1 MGRIKVMPADLVS
14 LISAGEV
21 IENPASIVKELVENS
36 LDAGATQIEISIE
49 NGGIDRVAVSDNGI
63 GMLREDCLLSLHR
76 YATSKIA
83 CKEDIEH
90 ITTYGF
96 RGEALA
102 SIAAVANVTIDTHSI
117 GEERGCR
124 LVSRIGEQPALSDS
138 ARKTG
143 TTVEVTHLF
152 SRVPARKKHMSSPK
166 TEGLR
171 AVDII
176 TRHAA
181 VRHDVGFRFVKDG
194 ETTIDCPA
202 LQDQLDRLLSLWGT
216 AIRKNLMPVSYSS
229 KGTSVSGFVVRP
241 PVSRGNRSREY
252 FSVLKRPIED
262 SRLSA
267 AVEAAYAT
275 LLMRGRYPVC
285 CLDIV
290 TDVTNVDAN
299 VHPTKREVRI
309 ADIDL
314 IVKCVTTSAKR
325 ALSAHVPPETS
336 ADLSDYAASATH
348 SEPVLVA
355 PNARTIATPQPL
367 RTIEVRALE
376 GTSDVPDKTEMDVPP
391 LGGQLRIVGQI
402 HGLYILLES
411 DEGLLIVD
419 QHAAHE
425 RVVYE
430 RLRRQVNDGRVIA
443 QELLEPMVLKLAATD
458 AERILALAPQ
468 LESFGYSISAFGGG
482 SVLVSSYPEVLGR
495 NASAEELVS
504 LIDEILDIG
513 AASVEERFMDE
524 VVKVTACHSA
534 IRAGQVL
541 DTNEVHRLLE
551 EMAETPNRYNCPHGR
566 PTLIRLTKRELDS
579 KFRRT

>member
-1 MGRIKVMPADLVS
+1 MGRIKVMSADLVS

-21 IENPASIVKELVENS
+21 IENPASVVKELVENS

-49 NGGIDRVAVSDNGI
+49 DGGIDRVLVSDDGI
-63 GMLREDCLLSLHR
+63 GIIREDCLLSLHR
-76 YATSKIA
+76 YATSKISG
-83 CKEDIEH
+83 KEDIER

-102 SIAAVANVTIDTHSI
+102 SIAAVANVTIDTHSV
-117 GEERGCR
+117 EEDRGSR
-124 LVSRIGEQPALSDS
+124 LVSRIGEQPALSES

-143 TTVEVTHLF
+143 TTVEVNHLF
-152 SRVPARKKHMSSPK
+152 SRVPARRKHMSSPK
-166 TEGLR
+166 MEGLR
-171 AVDII
+171 AIDII
-176 TRHAA
+176 IRHAA

-194 ETTIDCPA
+194 ETVIDCPA
-202 LQDQLDRLLSLWGT
+202 LQDPLDRLLSLWGT
-216 AIRKNLMPVSYSS
+216 AIRKSLVPVSYSS
-229 KGTSVSGFVVRP
+229 GGTSVSGFVARP

-285 CLDIV
+285 CLDIA
-290 TDVTNVDAN
+290 TDLTNVDAN

-309 ADIDL
+309 ADIDF
-314 IVKCVTTSAKR
+314 IVECVTTSVRR
-325 ALSAHVPPETS
+325 ALSVHVLPETS
-336 ADLSDYAASATH
+336 ADLSDYAAGASR
-348 SEPVLVA
+348 SEPVRIA
-355 PNARTIATPQPL
+355 PTTRTVGTPQPR
-367 RTIEVRALE
+367 RTIEVESLE
-376 GTSDVPDKTEMDVPP
+376 ATSDVLSKVEMEVPS

-402 HGLYILLES
+402 HGLYVLLES
-411 DEGLLIVD
+411 EDGLLIVD

-430 RLRRQVNDGRVIA
+430 RLRKQVNDGHVFA

-458 AERILALAPQ
+458 TERILALAPQ
-468 LESFGYSISAFGGG
+468 LELFGYSISSFGGD

-504 LIDEILDIG
+504 LIDGILDIG
-513 AASVEERFMDE
+513 PASVEERFMDE

-541 DTNEVHRLLE
+541 DVDEVRRLLN
-551 EMAETPNRYNCPHGR
+551 EMAETPSRYNCPHGR
-566 PTLIRLTKRELDS
+566 PTLIRLTKRELES
-579 KFRRT
+579 RFRRT